1 MAIARGRSNNF
12 GVRATSTDFALLFDP
27 VTGDQTRIKQ
37 ENLTSGSFRDVFNR
51 YEYGEYILIPNVDF
65 VGYVEMWGAGGGC
78 HSHAN
83 SDTGNTGGGGGYAR
97 STIRFKK
104 DIPYCIVVG
113 QGGSHVNNTPEGA
126 SLFYNSRF
134 WQATIG
140 GGGQGHASGG
150 SGGGLSGIFYNSFG
164 SIDYSPAGGNSRAAS
179 QQASV
184 LQTRRSTTYPQQAN
198 ALLIAG
204 GGGGGG
210 HTGAANH
217 GQAGGGGGTTSNPA
231 HNTTGASQTNGG
243 NGGYGG
249 LAGIAMLGGQA
260 GTGSSHTGGGGG
272 GWFGGGGGGHTTGHH
287 NGGSGGSG
295 HAIDLYS
302 SGPNSHLLQF
312 VSGSYLETSPSVY
325 VGSNAST
332 ANTNRPAQD
341 SNARRFATAG
351 RGGGRLG
358 SSPAP
363 LYNATYNIGGD
374 GQVIISLQ
382 QGWS

>member
-1 MAIARGRSNNF
+1 MSIVRGKNNSFLTRSVNKDF
-12 GVRATSTDFALLFDP
+12 GYLFDP
-27 VTGDQTRIKQ
+27 LSGQQTIITNNQ
-37 ENLTSGSFRDVFNR
+37 VYTSQFRDVFNNDT
-51 YEYGEYILIPNVDF
+51 YGEYIFVPSNDF
-65 VGYVEMWGAGGGC
+65 IGYVEMWGGGGGC
-78 HSHAN
+78 HSHVN
-83 SDTGNTGGGGGYAR
+83 TDTGNTGGGGGYAR

-113 QGGSHVNNTPEGA
+113 QGGSHTNNTIEGC
-126 SLFYNSRF
+126 SQFFNNRM
-134 WQATIG
+134 WQSTIG
-140 GGGQGHASGG
+140 GGGQGYSSGG

-164 SIDYSPAGGNSRAAS
+164 SVDYTPNGGTNRGNSQAGS
-179 QQASV
+179 QLISKK
-184 LQTRRSTTYPQQAN
+184 STSYPQQAN

-210 HTGAANH
+210 HTGGSNH
-217 GQAGGGGGTTSNPA
+217 GQAGGGGGTTSNA
-231 HNTTGASQTNGG
+231 SHNTTGASQTAGG

-249 LAGIAMLGGQA
+249 ITGIAMLGGQA

-302 SGPNSHLLQF
+302 SGPNSNLLQF

-332 ANTNRPAQD
+332 SNTNQPAQAA
-341 SNARRFATAG
+341 NARRNTSTG
-351 RGGGRLG
+351 RGGGRSG
-358 SSPAP
+358 STPAP
-363 LYNATYNIGGD
+363 LYNSTHNIGGN
-374 GQVIISLQ
+374 GQVIISLI

>member
-1 MAIARGRSNNF
+1 MGISRGTSNSF
-12 GVRATSTDFALLFDP
+12 GIRATNSDFGLLFDP
-27 VTGDQTRIKQ
+27 VTGDQTRIKY
-37 ENLTSGSFRDVFNR
+37 ENLSGQYRDVFNK
-51 YEYGEYILIPNVDF
+51 YEYGEYIFIPSVDF

-78 HSHAN
+78 HSHTN

-104 DIPYCIVVG
+104 DIPYCLVVG
-113 QGGSHVNNTPEGA
+113 QGGSHVNNSIEGV
-126 SLFYNSRF
+126 SLFFNNKF
-134 WQATIG
+134 WGSSIG

-164 SIDYSPAGGNSRAAS
+164 SIDYTPNGGVNRGNSPGAS
-179 QQASV
+179 QLNSQ
-184 LQTRRSTTYPQQAN
+184 RSTRYPQQAN

-210 HTGAANH
+210 HNGSANH
-217 GQAGGGGGTTSNPA
+217 GQAGGGGGTTSNTA
-231 HNTTGASQTNGG
+231 HNTGQANQTVGG

-249 LAGIAMLGGQA
+249 ITGIAMLGGQA

-272 GWFGGGGGGHTTGHH
+272 GWFGGGGGGHTSGHH

-312 VSGSYLETSPSVY
+312 VSNSYIETSPSVY
-325 VGSNAST
+325 VGSNSST
-332 ANTNRPAQD
+332 ANTNKPAQD
-341 SNARRFATAG
+341 TNVRRFATAG

-358 SSPAP
+358 SSPPP
-363 LYNATYNIGGD
+363 LYNNAYNIGGD
-374 GQVIISLQ
+374 GQIIISLQ

>member
-1 MAIARGRSNNF
+1 LAIQRGRNNEFKISNLN
-12 GVRATSTDFALLFDP
+12 TEFAYLFDP
-27 VTGDQTRIKQ
+27 LNGQQSIIKYSDISVT
-37 ENLTSGSFRDVFNR
+37 RDVFNTDI
-51 YEYGEYILIPNVDF
+51 YGEYIFIPSVDF
-65 VGYVEMWGAGGGC
+65 TGYVEMWGAGGGC

-97 STIRFKK
+97 STIYFKK

-113 QGGSHVNNTPEGA
+113 QGGSHTNNTIEGC
-126 SLFYNSRF
+126 NSFINHRM

-140 GGGQGHASGG
+140 GGGQGHSSGG

-164 SIDYSPAGGNSRAAS
+164 SIDYSPNGGNSRANSLQAS
-179 QQASV
+179 QLTSK
-184 LQTRRSTTYPQQAN
+184 RSTTYPQQAN

-210 HTGAANH
+210 HTGGANH
-217 GQAGGGGGTTSNPA
+217 GQAGGGGGTTSNVS
-231 HNTTGASQTNGG
+231 HNTGSASQTAGG
-243 NGGYGG
+243 AGGYGG
-249 LAGIAMLGGQA
+249 ITGIAMLGGQA

-295 HAIDLYS
+295 HAPDLYTG
-302 SGPNSHLLQF
+302 GPNQHLRQF
-312 VSGSYLETSPSVY
+312 VANSYIETSPSVY

-332 ANTNRPAQD
+332 SNTNQPAQA
-341 SNARRFATAG
+341 SNVRRNTTTG
-351 RGGGRLG
+351 RGGGRQG
-358 SSPAP
+358 STPSP
-363 LYNATYNIGGD
+363 LYNSAYNIGGN
-374 GQVIISLQ
+374 GQIIISLV